1 MFAAVYAFYRY
12 VKSPNVWR
20 LIGTSLL
27 VGLALTAKHSA
38 ILLLPTMFLLA
49 VFEVV
54 WPKKLAPNVPAIPTA
69 RHARR
74 LAIALG
80 IIGAVSIIML
90 WASYGFRYAQADA
103 VPFIPSMAAQ
113 IQRVPSALNA
123 RVLTEIDKRHLL
135 PAPYT
140 YAFAYILYQATMFT
154 SYVWGV
160 VRHHAVWFYFPVS
173 MLIKSSL
180 TFLILLAI
188 GAWAVV
194 ARRLRLS
201 REVLYMVIPA
211 AVFLASSMTGGMNIG
226 IRHILPVY
234 VFLTIPIAGA
244 AWALAERN
252 RRWLLAAVV
261 LLVFQAVSVLHAFPA
276 YVSYSNEAFGGP
288 ANTYKYLSDSSAE
301 FGQQLKSVKRYLDTR
316 GVKNCWFAYF
326 NEVPVGMAS
335 YGIHCTPLYTGEV
348 PAQDT
353 PPAIDGPVLISGTAL
368 SGFETGVGPL
378 NPYHKF
384 QSIKPTAVIDY
395 GVFVYDGHF
404 DIPLAGALSLDAKA
418 RALLRQEDAAGAL
431 ALAQQAEALA
441 PDSAAVN
448 QVLGQMLDANG
459 QVDRATPYY
468 QKALAIAMSVQPELQ
483 AARITALEGR
493 ISAGKPEPRGGRDL
507 ME

>member
-1 MFAAVYAFYRY
+1 
-12 VKSPNVWR
+12 
-20 LIGTSLL
+20 
-27 VGLALTAKHSA
+27 
-38 ILLLPTMFLLA
+38 
-49 VFEVV
+49 
-54 WPKKLAPNVPAIPTA
+54 
-69 RHARR
+69 
-74 LAIALG
+74 
-80 IIGAVSIIML
+80 
-90 WASYGFRYAQADA
+90 
-103 VPFIPSMAAQ
+103 
-113 IQRVPSALNA
+113 
-123 RVLTEIDKRHLL
+123 
-135 PAPYT
+135 
-140 YAFAYILYQATMFT
+140 
-154 SYVWGV
+154 
-160 VRHHAVWFYFPVS
+160 
-173 MLIKSSL
+173 
-180 TFLILLAI
+180 
-188 GAWAVV
+188 
-194 ARRLRLS
+194 
-201 REVLYMVIPA
+201 
-211 AVFLASSMTGGMNIG
+211 MNIG

-459 QVDRATPYY
+459 QVDQATPYY

-493 ISAGKPEPRGGRDL
+493 ISAGKPEPRGGRGL